1 MKPLLTASCI
11 LIGLFLGS
19 SGIAF
24 ASTRSGGIVGLWQTA
39 GGNGYIRIYEK
50 NGALFGQSVG
60 HLQDTVQQARAKGQP
75 QILANFV
82 PKRPGEWSQGRIYD
96 PNNNTYFHG
105 TLTALD
111 PHELKVYGYIGF
123 SWLGG
128 NTIWT
133 RVPSKLKHQHGDSHL

>member
-1 MKPLLTASCI
+1 MLKCFLTNIQIGIFKTDFSKKPI
-11 LIGLFLGS
+11 FL
-19 SGIAF
+19 SG
-24 ASTRSGGIVGLWQTA
+24 T
-39 GGNGYIRIYEK
+39 IYEK

-75 QILANFV
+75 QILADFV
-82 PKRPGEWSQGRIYD
+82 PERPGEWAQGRIYD
-96 PNNNTYFHG
+96 PNNKTYFHG

-128 NTIWT
+128 DTIWT
-133 RVPSKLKHQHGDSHL
+133 RVSTN

>member
-19 SGIAF
+19 TGMAF

-133 RVPSKLKHQHGDSHL
+133 RVSTKLKHQHGDSHL